1 MCGRFTF
8 AISPEL
14 LAEIFGASVLEDFV
28 AKYNIAPTQQVL
40 VIRRNGEG
48 NRASMMRWGLI
59 PSWAKDP
66 AIGNRMINARCETVH
81 EKPAFRA
88 AIRFRRCVIP
98 ASGFYEWMEEGGKKY
113 PLYIRMK
120 DSSIMG
126 LAGIWDHW
134 KTPNGETLESC
145 SILTTNSNSLI
156 QPIHDRM
163 PVILHPEEYYLWL
176 DRDITDPEKLK
187 SLYQPYPADLLDFY
201 RVSSLVNNP
210 RNDSP
215 DCILPL
221 HEYKTPI

>member
-98 ASGFYEWMEEGGKKY
+98 ASGFY
-113 PLYIRMK
+113 
-120 DSSIMG
+120 
-126 LAGIWDHW
+126 
-134 KTPNGETLESC
+134 
-145 SILTTNSNSLI
+145 
-156 QPIHDRM
+156 
-163 PVILHPEEYYLWL
+163 
-176 DRDITDPEKLK
+176 
-187 SLYQPYPADLLDFY
+187 
-201 RVSSLVNNP
+201 
-210 RNDSP
+210 
-215 DCILPL
+215 
-221 HEYKTPI
+221 

>member
-14 LAEIFGASVLEDFV
+14 LAEIFGSSILEDHEPH
-28 AKYNIAPTQQVL
+28 YNIAPTQQVL
-40 VIRRNGEG
+40 VIRRNGDG
-48 NRASMMRWGLI
+48 NRGSMMRWGLI
-59 PSWAKDP
+59 PSWAKEP

-98 ASGFYEWMEEGGKKY
+98 ANGFYEWREEGGKKH
-113 PLYIRMK
+113 PLYISMK
-120 DSSIMG
+120 DGSIMG
-126 LAGIWDHW
+126 FAGIWDHW
-134 KTPNGETLESC
+134 KTPDGETLESC
-145 SILTTNSNSLI
+145 SILTTNSNPLI

-163 PVILHPEEYYLWL
+163 PVILHPEEYELWL
-176 DRDITDPEKLK
+176 DRDITNPEKLK
-187 SLYQPYPADLLDFY
+187 PLYQPYPADLLDMC

-215 DCILPL
+215 ACILPL
-221 HEYKTPI
+221 REDKTPI